1 MIAAVL
7 NSPFQFAAAP
17 APPPGT
23 SPSFVSASAI
33 SGSATIGVPAGIA
46 EGDLLLAFV
55 TNIAAANMST
65 PSGWTRQGAIFNW
78 ASYGYASALYY
89 RVAGSSEPGSYSF
102 GTSSSVGAMVAYRDA
117 SSIDVAGAYQDASGT
132 TMTFS
137 GITSSADSMLLAFVC
152 DRDPGG
158 VLTQPSGMTLRV
170 EGAASVFR
178 FGQAELLNANSADRS
193 WVASSTTFNAAGILV
208 SII

>member
-1 MIAAVL
+1 MI
-7 NSPFQFAAAP
+7 NPFWYSSPP

-33 SGSATIGVPAGIA
+33 SNTATVNVPAGIA
-46 EGDLLLAFV
+46 NGDLLLAFV
-55 TNIAAANMST
+55 TNISAANMST

-89 RVAGSSEPGSYSF
+89 RVASSSEPANYTFGSNI
-102 GTSSSVGAMVAYRDA
+102 SVGAMVAYRDA

-132 TMTFS
+132 TMTFT
-137 GITSSADSMLLAFVC
+137 GITSSPGSMLLAFIWDKDQTV
-152 DRDPGG
+152 

-170 EGAASVFR
+170 EGGNNLFR
-178 FGQAELLNANSADRS
+178 FGQAELLNADSANRS
-193 WVASSTTFNAAGILV
+193 WVAASTTFNAAGILV